1 MGKNGK
7 QNRNYP
13 CFIVIVNRW
22 HYVDHYQECGLV
34 DKNAQKALPFSRF
47 FIFFFNCIA
56 AAYRKSKWRQKVKRK
71 VTWLGLGFLF
81 AAAML
86 LASCGSSNTAPPT
99 STSNT
104 GNKYTSTTSTANETI
119 LTLTYG
125 NIVKTLTLANVES
138 LQGMQDM
145 GGQKSPS
152 GVITGPYIY
161 QGAALTDFLKTVE
174 PDGITA
180 GQSVTVTGAG
190 GQSVTFTYDQ
200 ITNGGFTTYDSSGN
214 VVTPAASIAT
224 KPIIGIAYMV
234 NGNMLSNG
242 SPGPLELGILYGQQL
257 FTDSSEWVTMVDQIT
272 ITGP

>member
-1 MGKNGK
+1 
-7 QNRNYP
+7 
-13 CFIVIVNRW
+13 
-22 HYVDHYQECGLV
+22 
-34 DKNAQKALPFSRF
+34 
-47 FIFFFNCIA
+47 
-56 AAYRKSKWRQKVKRK
+56 
-71 VTWLGLGFLF
+71 
-81 AAAML
+81 
-86 LASCGSSNTAPPT
+86 
-99 STSNT
+99 
-104 GNKYTSTTSTANETI
+104 
-119 LTLTYG
+119 
-125 NIVKTLTLANVES
+125 
-138 LQGMQDM
+138 MQDM